1 MITNYKEIQLIPEL
15 LSHESQSLIRK
26 THSHLKQSH
35 FSGKNSVRND
45 IDAKVPLQWLPCH
58 AIDLHKSGKLSA
70 HVDSIKFSG
79 HIVAGLSLMSPSILR
94 LKPAAPTEIGVHE
107 EKLNTLICNYEKD
120 ETIETKCVEGEGH
133 LDLFLPSRSLYVLSG
148 PSRYLYTHEILP
160 CGSTFQGEA
169 TLGEIN
175 ETENIIV
182 IRDRR
187 ISIIFR
193 DNKV

>member
-1 MITNYKEIQLIPEL
+1 VITNYKEIQLIPEL

-94 LKPAAPTEIGVHE
+94 LKPAAPTE
-107 EKLNTLICNYEKD
+107 
-120 ETIETKCVEGEGH
+120 KCVEGEGH